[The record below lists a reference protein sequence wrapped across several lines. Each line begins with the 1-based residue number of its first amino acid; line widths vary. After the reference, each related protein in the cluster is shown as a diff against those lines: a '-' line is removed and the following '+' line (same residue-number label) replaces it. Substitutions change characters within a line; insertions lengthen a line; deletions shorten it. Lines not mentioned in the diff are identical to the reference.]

1 MLEDAELLRDYAQNH
16 SNDAFTELVRRRL
29 DLVYS
34 VALRQV
40 NGDSHLAQD
49 VTQIVF
55 TDLARKAATLADH
68 RVLAGWLFTSTRFA
82 AAKLVRG
89 ERRRQMREQEAQLM
103 HQLSSNPT
111 ASLDWDR
118 VRPVLDDVVGK
129 LGNSD
134 REAILL
140 RFFEARNFSDIG
152 SVLNV
157 SDNTARMRVER
168 ALDKLRGLLEQ
179 RGVKST
185 SAALAAVLA
194 NQAVVA
200 APTGLVAAVVGAAVS
215 GAGTAAGAMAGGRWD
230 MALSS
235 LSQPSVWL
243 AGVLAL
249 TIATGL
255 FLRSSTNAA
264 LPGKAADLSRKEAAV
279 VISRAENL
287 ALTRSAAEA
296 AKPQGDEAEF
306 KRLNVEVASSSARP
320 PEVTRPGIAK
330 DAIDEVLDHRDELA
344 RFGPIVTP
352 IEALSGVVPRA
363 ILQAHAT
370 YPPEMKNAG
379 IAGEVTVEFVV
390 DHTGRVQNTGAAKS
404 SRREFEAAA
413 VEAVSGWKFLPR
425 VQNGRAVDSR
435 MTVPIVFA
443 ATSRFGLPGT
453 MMLKPDSKN

>member
-1 MLEDAELLRDYAQNH
+1 MLEDAELLRDYAQNR
-16 SNDAFTELVRRRL
+16 SNDAFAELVRRRV

-68 RVLAGWLFTSTRFA
+68 RVLAGWLFTSTRFT

-89 ERRRQMREQEAQLM
+89 ERRRHWREQEAQLM
-103 HQLSSNPT
+103 HQLSSDPT

-118 VRPVLDDVVGK
+118 VRPVLDDVVGE
-129 LGNSD
+129 LRDSD

-140 RFFEARNFSDIG
+140 RFFEARNFADIG
-152 SVLNV
+152 SILNV

-179 RGVKST
+179 RGVRST
-185 SAALAAVLA
+185 SAALATVLA

-200 APTGLVAAVVGAAVS
+200 APTGLVAAVAGAAVS
-215 GAGTAAGAMAGGRWD
+215 GARTAAGAMASGRWGVT
-230 MALSS
+230 LSS

-255 FLRSSTNAA
+255 FLQSSTNTA
-264 LPGKAADLSRKEAAV
+264 LPGKAADLSRKEAALV
-279 VISRAENL
+279 ASRAENL
-287 ALTRSAAEA
+287 ALTPSAAEA
-296 AKPQGDEAEF
+296 AKPQGDDAEF
-306 KRLNVEVASSSARP
+306 KRLKDEVASSSVRP

-330 DAIDEVLDHRDELA
+330 DAIDEVLDHRDEGV

-352 IEALSGVVPRA
+352 IEALSGEVPRA

-370 YPPEMKNAG
+370 
-379 IAGEVTVEFVV
+379 
-390 DHTGRVQNTGAAKS
+390 
-404 SRREFEAAA
+404 
-413 VEAVSGWKFLPR
+413 
-425 VQNGRAVDSR
+425 
-435 MTVPIVFA
+435 
-443 ATSRFGLPGT
+443 
-453 MMLKPDSKN
+453 